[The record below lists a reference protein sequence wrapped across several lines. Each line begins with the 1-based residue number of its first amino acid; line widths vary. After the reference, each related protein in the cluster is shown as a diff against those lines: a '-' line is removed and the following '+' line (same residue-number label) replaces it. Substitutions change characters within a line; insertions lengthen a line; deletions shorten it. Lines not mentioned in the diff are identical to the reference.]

1 MQISRIEIRNFRK
14 LPHKLIEGLG
24 PGLNVIVGDNEAG
37 KSTVLAALRA
47 ALFERHRLTGE
58 HARAMQP
65 YGQALRPEVEVDFAL
80 RGEAYRLKKG
90 FVQKPE
96 ALLIGRGRQ
105 WPNDEADEELARL
118 LGFTPPGRGET
129 KPEEHHGIFGLLWVE
144 QGAAHR
150 YPKIPGMQGHVS
162 SALEQEIGEVTG
174 GERGRLLL
182 AAAEARYLQHWTGKS
197 GRARGAGVELATQ
210 RDKLAAECERLRQE
224 LRELDDKVDALATVA
239 ARLERYRADGTLD
252 EARERLTA
260 AEAAARALDGLEAA
274 RRSAQVERDATR
286 LAVDGLEK
294 ERLSR
299 ARLAEARARAEA
311 KLQAAEAAAIDA
323 RAEENRHETL
333 VAGADAVLARDL
345 ALEQQAV
352 ALAAAHE
359 ARERREALTD
369 ELVRLEKQVETID
382 RAEAARQAAEVAI
395 AEARIEPVQL
405 EKLEKLAEALA
416 MARHRLAAASVRL
429 TLMPEAGATLRL
441 DGTTEP
447 AGEVMLSRD
456 AVLEIAGY
464 GRIAVHPGG
473 GVGTLRD
480 QVAVAERRFADA
492 LGVLGVADLE
502 GARRRLEQRQQAE
515 ADRGQQRK
523 LLETLAPEG
532 VASLR
537 ERLGRLRAELAALPA
552 ADGEQ
557 NGTLAESRRA
567 RDSATAARG
576 SAERAVSLARERLG
590 QARTAAALAAQVA
603 RQAHDELER
612 LRAESAALDLGR
624 SDAKLEA
631 ERTTA
636 VATLAAAEAQLAA
649 AELALQQADPEAT
662 RLDLA
667 RKRGAVQI
675 VEADIRKLEAERL
688 QLEGGLNALG
698 QRGLGEHL
706 GQREGELARVERQL
720 ATELHEAQA
729 ARLLFETLAS
739 AQKESK
745 ERWLAPVKAAVTPYL
760 RMLAPDGSVVLDQDT
775 LELSEVVRNGVSEPF
790 ANLSMGAREQVAVI
804 TRLAL
809 ADLLREAGQPSTVLL
824 DDALVNTD
832 ADRLDRM
839 HLVLHK
845 AAEKQQIIILTCR
858 ERDFLGL
865 GAPIFRL

>member
-14 LPHKLIEGLG
+14 LPHKQIEGLG

-96 ALLIGRGRQ
+96 ALLIGRGQQ

-118 LGFTPPGRGET
+118 LGFTQPGRGET

-174 GERGRLLL
+174 GERGRRLL
-182 AAAEARYLQHWTGKS
+182 AAAEARYSLHWTKTGQP
-197 GRARGAGVELATQ
+197 RGAGKLLQVE

-224 LRELDDKVDALATVA
+224 LRDLDDKVDALATVA
-239 ARLERYRADGTLD
+239 ARLDRYRADGTLE

-260 AEAAARALDGLEAA
+260 VEAAARSLDGLEAA
-274 RRSAQVERDATR
+274 RRSAQVERDAAR
-286 LAVDGLEK
+286 LALDGLEK
-294 ERLSR
+294 QRLARTRLS
-299 ARLAEARARAEA
+299 EARARAEA
-311 KLQAAEAAAIDA
+311 KLQAAGATANDT
-323 RAEENRHETL
+323 RAEEMRHEAL
-333 VAGADAVLARDL
+333 VVGADAVLARDT
-345 ALEQQAV
+345 ALEQQAI

-369 ELVRLEKQVETID
+369 ELARLEKQVETID

-760 RMLAPDGSVVLDQDT
+760 RMLAPDGSVVLDEDT

-790 ANLSMGAREQVAVI
+790 ANLSMGAREQVAVV

-832 ADRLDRM
+832 AERLDRM

-845 AAEKQQIIILTCR
+845 AAQKQQIIILTCR
-858 ERDFLGL
+858 ESDFLGL